1 MRQQMPFDAMNQPA
15 SMNQTMNMNGP
26 MGFNQQ
32 PQVQNP
38 VTSMQNQRQIPATL
52 AGQGLMNTVVS
63 DPTMQVVSIVTVFSS
78 DLFLS
83 CSLIQAT
90 AHFSGVMRS

>member
-1 MRQQMPFDAMNQPA
+1 MRQQLPFDAMNQPA
-15 SMNQTMNMNGP
+15 SMNQNMNMNGP

-63 DPTMQVVSIVTVFSS
+63 DPTMQVVSIIS
-78 DLFLS
+78 LLS
-83 CSLIQAT
+83 VIFT
-90 AHFSGVMRS
+90 